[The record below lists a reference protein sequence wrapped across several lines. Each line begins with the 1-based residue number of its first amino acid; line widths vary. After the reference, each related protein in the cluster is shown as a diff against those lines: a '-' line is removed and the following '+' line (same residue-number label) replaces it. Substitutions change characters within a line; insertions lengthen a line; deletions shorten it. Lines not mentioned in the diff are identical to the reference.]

1 MDYQIQRRW
10 ISKNYRREKRF
21 VSLEDLRMLQ
31 EVVLHNMAKYYK
43 NCNDNTAERSV
54 NMFLTTYQTT
64 GKTIMIRSDAAFS
77 PDFYH
82 LGIKQKDLVLLPD
95 ERFHQELVSNLG
107 YDATGVSSMTRTAG
121 RILMLRIA
129 LKKNYITIDD
139 LDDIQ
144 TIYQRKLSRNQKEEI
159 QKEVDEI
166 INQVNKE
173 VKAILENNKELHDL
187 LLINLKT
194 FCYLKGMVLDS
205 ILEDFKRDENIC
217 LNKKANAE

>member
-1 MDYQIQRRW
+1 MDNQIQRRW

-31 EVVLHNMAKYYK
+31 EVVVRNMAKYYK
-43 NCNDNTAERSV
+43 NCNDNTVKRSV
-54 NMFLTTYQTT
+54 NMFLSMYQTT
-64 GKTIMIRSDAAFS
+64 GKKIMIRSDAAFS

-95 ERFHQELVSNLG
+95 EDFHQDLVSNLG
-107 YDATGVSSMTRTAG
+107 FDATGVFSMIRTAG
-121 RILMLRIA
+121 KILKLRIA
-129 LKKNYITIDD
+129 LKKNYITIDV

-144 TIYQRKLSRNQKEEI
+144 TIYQKKLSRNQKEEI
-159 QKEVDEI
+159 QIEADEI
-166 INQVNKE
+166 INQANKE

-187 LLINLKT
+187 LLINPKT
-194 FCYLKGMVLDS
+194 FCYLDGMVLDS
-205 ILEDFKRDENIC
+205 IHEDFKRDENIC

>member
-1 MDYQIQRRW
+1 
-10 ISKNYRREKRF
+10 
-21 VSLEDLRMLQ
+21 MLQ
-31 EVVLHNMAKYYK
+31 EVVVHNMAKYYK

-77 PDFYH
+77 PDFYY
-82 LGIKQKDLVLLPD
+82 LGIKPKDLVLLPD
-95 ERFHQELVSNLG
+95 ERFHPELVSNLG

-121 RILMLRIA
+121 KILLLRIA

-144 TIYQRKLSRNQKEEI
+144 TIYQKKLSRNQKEEI
-159 QKEVDEI
+159 KKEVDEI

-194 FCYLKGMVLDS
+194 FCYLDGMVLDS